1 MGGGVALS
9 DALKR
14 QWVPVAGGSCDVR
27 LGYGALEQASTI
39 VRDSVGRPRKAMVVA
54 FSSSGDEVR
63 ELLRRQ
69 LVHVGFEVSWHLL
82 DVDSARSV
90 EQAML
95 LCEGLAKEHM
105 TGEDLCC
112 AMGDSDLLSMVAYVC
127 GSWCGGMPYVAV
139 PTDEV
144 ALLEGVITPRAL
156 DVGKCRRMVS
166 VQPSAQHAL
175 LDLELGVAKAG
186 TQNALHANA
195 LMASTAM
202 ASSERV
208 FSELWDHADDLAQG
222 DEEVRLTQLLATA
235 KQRGLTASST
245 AAAIRMSLD
254 YGQSFSHALGH
265 LTGGEVAPSVR
276 LAEGMRF
283 CARLAVALDKL
294 SIDDLLAQDE
304 LLQMLGVGSAVCDV
318 DAQELA
324 DALRHE
330 HYSHTNRFMLL
341 VPFGIGR
348 VRLAAVP
355 KDLLLEHAQAWCS
368 VHRKTTERS

>member
-1 MGGGVALS
+1 MS
-9 DALKR
+9 DTLKR

-27 LGYGALEQASTI
+27 LGYGALDQASTI
-39 VRDSVGRPRKAMVVA
+39 ARDSVGRPRKAMVVA
-54 FSSSGDEVR
+54 LSSSSEDVR
-63 ELLRRQ
+63 ELVRRQ
-69 LVHVGFEVSWHLL
+69 LVHAGFEVCWHLL
-82 DVDSARSV
+82 PNGSV
-90 EQAML
+90 CNMEQAML
-95 LCEGLAKEHM
+95 LFEDLAQEQM

-112 AMGDSDLLSMVAYVC
+112 AAGDSDVLSMVAYVC

-156 DVGKCRRMVS
+156 DVAGRRYMVS

-175 LDLELGVAKAG
+175 LDLELGMAEAG
-186 TQNALHANA
+186 SEESLHANA

-202 ASSERV
+202 ASSERI
-208 FSELWDHADDLAQG
+208 FSDLWDHADELAKG

-254 YGQSFSHALGH
+254 YGQSFCHALAR
-265 LTGGEVAPSVR
+265 VAKDDVARSVR

-283 CARLAVALDKL
+283 CARIAVALDKL
-294 SIDDLLAQDE
+294 SIDDMLAQDE
-304 LLQMLGVGSAVCDV
+304 LLQSLGVGSAVCDV

-324 DALRHE
+324 DALLQE

-348 VRLAAVP
+348 VRLATVP
-355 KDLLLEHAQAWCS
+355 KELLMEHAQAWCS
-368 VHRKTTERS
+368 VHRKSE